1 MVFVKRTYT
10 AEQVK
15 LALRVYHSV
24 QSFRRAFANTGIPK
38 STIHRWTCRLGRV
51 IDWNKTKKRRI
62 TRCNARFDSCH
73 QVLLDL
79 LRGCPFKPLKT
90 LQCELHARNI
100 NLSISTLHRY
110 IRTLN
115 YTYQKI
121 SWRKPPRDVSCE
133 KKSFW
138 RELRSVLN
146 EGRNVLS
153 VDEAGFLTNDLPL
166 RGYGLRGQRLC
177 AVKQHPKR
185 FKASTIMAISRFAP
199 PLSHTVSGNVNG
211 TIFRGFM
218 QHVFAQAP
226 SGTVA
231 LLDNISFHKSSEVK
245 TLADRYGVRILF
257 TPPYSPECNP
267 VENYFSVLKNGTRRE
282 AAVHIFH
289 TQDDFTDMVKHVIS
303 HSNERQR
310 FQNYFQLP

>member
-24 QSFRRAFANTGIPK
+24 QSFRRASANTGIPK

-133 KKSFW
+133 K
-138 RELRSVLN
+138 N
-146 EGRNVLS
+146 
-153 VDEAGFLTNDLPL
+153 
-166 RGYGLRGQRLC
+166 
-177 AVKQHPKR
+177 R
-185 FKASTIMAISRFAP
+185 FGESY
-199 PLSHTVSGNVNG
+199 
-211 TIFRGFM
+211 
-218 QHVFAQAP
+218 
-226 SGTVA
+226 A
-231 LLDNISFHKSSEVK
+231 LF
-245 TLADRYGVRILF
+245 
-257 TPPYSPECNP
+257 
-267 VENYFSVLKNGTRRE
+267 
-282 AAVHIFH
+282 
-289 TQDDFTDMVKHVIS
+289 
-303 HSNERQR
+303 
-310 FQNYFQLP
+310 

>member
-24 QSFRRAFANTGIPK
+24 QSFRRASANTGIPK

-177 AVKQHPKR
+177 AVNSILNGSKR
-185 FKASTIMAISRFAP
+185 PRSWPSVGSRHLYRTPSLEMSTAPSFEDLCSMCLHRHRPVPLPSSTISAFTNRPKSKLWPTGMVSVSCSLHPILQSVIPSKTTSPFSRMEQEEKQRYTF
-199 PLSHTVSGNVNG
+199 STHRT
-211 TIFRGFM
+211 T
-218 QHVFAQAP
+218 
-226 SGTVA
+226 
-231 LLDNISFHKSSEVK
+231 LLIW
-245 TLADRYGVRILF
+245 
-257 TPPYSPECNP
+257 
-267 VENYFSVLKNGTRRE
+267 
-282 AAVHIFH
+282 
-289 TQDDFTDMVKHVIS
+289 
-303 HSNERQR
+303 
-310 FQNYFQLP
+310 